1 MALTPKDP
9 YQMATPDTSKRK
21 RVEHVD
27 LTGDDSDGGFGAP
40 AHPVKQ
46 QRQASQPSAPCRQAR
61 SFRRSTSRA
70 ALNTPPASS
79 AHSRY
84 DSAYLPSSSV
94 NGMHS
99 EQERQAWLVDGDE
112 DIDEIIGSTQD
123 AASGTDELTLY
134 GALET
139 KIVGCQYYRGFA
151 SRGEVIL
158 TRREPGNP
166 YDSNAIRIDNVN
178 GQQIGHIPK
187 RIAEKLA
194 RYMDD
199 RWLHMEGQLAGE
211 IGTYDCPLT
220 VKMYGPDP
228 RSDTGREIQE
238 RMKND
243 NLPIKALHDAERA
256 EKQREKDRKE
266 AEKRQRIEQNRQKA
280 IALRAARLSKGAA
293 APSSSQEPQWSS
305 ESQSGLEPVKAPV
318 MADIIEASQRFNPR
332 DMGKTAD
339 QYGMQEE
346 MLKNMPMAPKP
357 EAIKTVMLPYQRQAL
372 HWLLSQ
378 ETPSL
383 PGSSDIESVQLWKK
397 HPSKP
402 NAYTNLATSFSV
414 QGAPPLASGGI
425 LADDMGL
432 GKTLEMISLLV
443 ADNAKAGNK
452 TGTTLII
459 SPLSV
464 MSNWSD
470 QIARH
475 VHESYAMQV
484 YTYHGT
490 GRVKMKAADFAQYDV
505 VITTY
510 QTLAS
515 DFMPRGKGTQKANE
529 EGLRSSGLYSM
540 EWRRIILDEGHTV
553 RNPASK
559 GAAACKAVKA
569 KSRWVLTGTPI
580 VNNLKD
586 LYTLLRFIGIKGGL
600 EQLEVFNSVLVRPLK
615 ASTPEAVALLQAVMA
630 AFTLR
635 RKKEMPFIDL
645 KLPSLE
651 EFKHTVTF
659 TEKEQTRYD
668 AFEHQA
674 KGKLAQYENNRSSG
688 SNRAQAFQHILEVL
702 LRMRQCCN
710 HWQLCGERVTQVME
724 QLEKHGTVALTP
736 ETRKGLESI
745 LQVHIESQE
754 DCPICLDSLH
764 NPVITACGHS
774 FGTECI
780 TRVIETQKKCPMC
793 RAELPDDSVLVSPA
807 NECGDEAKDDEM
819 DLNASSSK
827 LEAMMSILTATKT
840 KGDKTIIF
848 SQWTRFLD
856 IVEARLIKEG
866 YKYCRIDGTMSAQ
879 KRDAAL
885 HALESDDDTTIMLA
899 SLGVCAV
906 GLNLVAAN
914 QIILSDSWWA
924 PAIEDQ
930 AVDRVHRLGQTKE
943 CRVFRLVVENSIEDS
958 VLDIQQ
964 EKRKLMRLAFGE
976 KKGKRDQ
983 VKSGRLADI
992 QRLLRRQPAAAGTD
1006 GGAESR

>member
-1 MALTPKDP
+1 MALTPKVP
-9 YQMATPDTSKRK
+9 NHVATPDTGKRK
-21 RVEHVD
+21 RVEID
-27 LTGDDSDGGFGAP
+27 LTGDDSDGLVAP
-40 AHPVKQ
+40 VHPAKQ
-46 QRQASQPSAPCRQAR
+46 SRQSSRPSASSR
-61 SFRRSTSRA
+61 SIHRSTSGA
-70 ALNTPPASS
+70 ALNTPPASNTQ
-79 AHSRY
+79 SRY
-84 DSAYLPSSSV
+84 DSVYFPSSSAPI

-99 EQERQAWLVDGDE
+99 EQERQAWLAEGEE

-134 GALET
+134 GNLDT

-178 GQQIGHIPK
+178 AQQIGHIPK
-187 RIAEKLA
+187 RVAEKLA
-194 RYMDD
+194 RYMDN
-199 RWLHMEGQLAGE
+199 RWLHLEGQLAGE

-228 RSDTGREIQE
+228 RSDAGRQIQE
-238 RMKND
+238 RMKGD
-243 NLPIKALHDAERA
+243 KLPIKALQEAERA
-256 EKQREKDRKE
+256 EKQREKERQE
-266 AEKRQRIEQNRQKA
+266 AVKRQRIEENKRKA
-280 IALRAARLSKGAA
+280 MALRAARMGKGGA

-305 ESQSGLEPVKAPV
+305 QSQAGLEPAKAPV

-332 DMGKTAD
+332 EIGQTAD

-346 MLKNMPMAPKP
+346 MLKNMPMSPKP
-357 EAIKTVMLPYQRQAL
+357 DAIKTEMLPYQRQAL

-383 PGSSDIESVQLWKK
+383 PGTSDTETVQLWKK
-397 HPSKP
+397 HPQKP

-414 QGAPPLASGGI
+414 QGDPPLASGGI

-443 ADNAKAGNK
+443 ADNEKAGEK

-475 VHESYAMQV
+475 VHESHALQV
-484 YTYHGT
+484 YTYHGA
-490 GRVKMKAADFAQYDV
+490 GRVKMQAADFAQYDV

-515 DFMPRGKGTQKANE
+515 DFMPRGKGTQKAKE
-529 EGLRSSGLYSM
+529 DGLRSSGLYSM
-540 EWRRIILDEGHTV
+540 DWRRIILDEGHTV
-553 RNPASK
+553 RNPSSK

-569 KSRWVLTGTPI
+569 RSRWVLTGTPI

-586 LYTLLRFIGIKGGL
+586 LFTLLRFVGIRGGL

-615 ASTPEAVALLQAVMA
+615 ASSPDAVALLQAVMA

-651 EFKHTVTF
+651 EFKHTITF
-659 TEKEQTRYD
+659 TEKEQSRYD
-668 AFEHQA
+668 AFQQQA
-674 KGKLAQYENNRSSG
+674 KGQLASFQNNQSSG
-688 SNRAQAFQHILEVL
+688 NKRAQAFQHLLEVL

-736 ETRKGLESI
+736 DNRKALQDI
-745 LQVHIESQE
+745 LQLQIESQE
-754 DCPICLDSLH
+754 DCAICLETLH
-764 NPVITACGHS
+764 NPVITTCGHF
-774 FGTECI
+774 FGSECI
-780 TRVIETQKKCPMC
+780 GRVIETQHKCPMC

-807 NECGDEAKDDEM
+807 NDCGDESKDDDME
-819 DLNASSSK
+819 LNASSSK
-827 LEAMMSILTATKT
+827 LEAMMSILSATKT
-840 KGDKTIIF
+840 KGDKTVIF

-856 IVEARLIKEG
+856 IVETRLINEG
-866 YKYCRIDGTMSAQ
+866 YKYCRIDGTMSAP

-885 HALESDDDTTIMLA
+885 HALESDDGTTIMLA

-943 CRVFRLVVENSIEDS
+943 CRIFRLVVEGSIEDS

-992 QRLLRRQPAAAGTD
+992 QRLLHGAPAAPQS
-1006 GGAESR
+1006 GAA